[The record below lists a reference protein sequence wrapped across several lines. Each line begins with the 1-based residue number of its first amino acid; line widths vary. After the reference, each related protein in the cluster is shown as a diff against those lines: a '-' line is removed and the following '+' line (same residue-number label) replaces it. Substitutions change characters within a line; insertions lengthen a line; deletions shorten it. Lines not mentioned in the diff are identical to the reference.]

1 MTLVLAGQ
9 VHTKETTM
17 ILEFGTKELK
27 TLTKQGLKDQ
37 LKDSFKKTI
46 DKDEKVCY
54 STQHNQTRR
63 NK

>member
-27 TLTKQGLKDQ
+27 TLTKQGLQ
-37 LKDSFKKTI
+37 
-46 DKDEKVCY
+46 EKYAIV
-54 STQHNQTRR
+54 HNIIKQGET
-63 NK
+63 NDY